1 MVYKR
6 VSSVFILFHRVD
18 VTGLPEGVQPKQFY
32 ARSTYLFR

>member
-6 VSSVFILFHRVD
+6 VSSVLFFSIVWMLL
-18 VTGLPEGVQPKQFY
+18 VWPEGVQPKQFY

>member
-6 VSSVFILFHRVD
+6 KLSFILFHRVD